1 MYGSRW
7 QRTQY
12 PGTPRRRIGGRFL
25 IAAAL
30 AIMAVVGYVGQKSEN
45 EITGETQH
53 VALTRE
59 QEVALGLEAVP
70 QVAAEF
76 GGLLDHPIADYVAEV
91 GERVALGVGEKSN
104 LYDYE
109 FHVLA
114 DDQTVNAFALPGG
127 QIFVT
132 VAMLRSL
139 DSEAELAGVLG
150 HEVGHVVGRH
160 GAEHLAKQQLGQGL
174 VGAAGVASWDPDN
187 PSSAQ
192 AAMVAAAVNQLVQL
206 RYSRSDELE
215 SDELGVRFL
224 TASKYDPGA
233 MIGVMQ
239 ALQRASKGR
248 SAQPEFFQTHPD
260 PENRIAR
267 LRELVGD
274 HGGSGDLGEERY
286 RDRVLLPLGERA
298 NVSGRE

>member
-1 MYGSRW
+1 M
-7 QRTQY
+7 
-12 PGTPRRRIGGRFL
+12 GGRLL

-30 AIMAVVGYVGQKSEN
+30 AIMAVAGYVGQKSEN
-45 EITGETQH
+45 EITGETQY
-53 VALTRE
+53 VALTHE

-70 QVAAEF
+70 QIAAEF
-76 GGLLDHPIADYVAEV
+76 GGLVDHPIADYVADV
-91 GERVALGVGEKSN
+91 GKRVALGVGEKSN

-132 VAMLRSL
+132 VAMLKSL
-139 DSEAELAGVLG
+139 ESEAELAGVLG

-174 VGAAGVASWDPDN
+174 VGAAGAASWDPDS
-187 PSSAQ
+187 PGSAQQ

-206 RYSRSDELE
+206 KYSRSDELE
-215 SDELGVRFL
+215 SDALGVKFL
-224 TASKYDPGA
+224 KESKYDPGA

-248 SAQPEFFQTHPD
+248 GGEPEFFQTHPD

-274 HGGSGDLGEERY
+274 DSGHGDLGEDRY
-286 RDRVLLPLGERA
+286 RDRVLFPLGERA
-298 NVSGRE
+298 DVRGKD